1 MARSIGLSLV
11 IVAHALWL
19 SGCASW
25 YFQKAG
31 PPPSPSPKYE
41 LAQWPY
47 KDYWTGIVFNGAK
60 IGFSHLALAPAG
72 AEYELRSDAAFVLH
86 LLGFEKKFRF
96 KSEDRVDD
104 DLRLQRFEYDY
115 HIDGNDLKL
124 TGEVRNNALRVRIVT
139 ARNTTDQEFA
149 LTGPVYSTSV
159 LPLYP
164 LRHGLAVGREYRYT
178 VYDGETQVLAEV
190 TQKVLGY
197 ETSRLFDG
205 PAYKIE
211 TRMHGHKTT
220 TWMGADG
227 LPKLEMALNG
237 VLISAIETEKQARR
251 YLALASLN
259 KQDVLL
265 DFSMVR
271 PDRPIPGA
279 RQLGYLKIEI
289 EGIEQRLAPRTD
301 TGQRCEWKD
310 NVATCEIRRV
320 PPSPAV
326 TGSYDSKPRYRDVP
340 IAVPMDA
347 KLREHYLRPTLTA
360 PTYDPRIRLQAQQI
374 AGDAKE
380 PVEIVN
386 KLVAWIQAN
395 IQRSPVDVFSALD
408 VLETKQAECQ
418 GHAYLYTSFAR
429 VLGIPTRVVNGLV
442 YSEELKGFLY
452 HSWNES
458 LIGGMWLP
466 VDPTF
471 GQVGVD
477 ATHIKLIEGESSAEL
492 MPLVDLVGR
501 IRARVIALRE
511 S

>member
-1 MARSIGLSLV
+1 MVHIPRIPAVLLLAAG
-11 IVAHALWL
+11 L

-25 YFQKAG
+25 YFEKAG
-31 PPPSPSPKYE
+31 APPTPSPKYE

-47 KDYWTGIVFNGAK
+47 KEYWTGIVFNGAK
-60 IGFSHLALAPAG
+60 IGFSHLSLAP
-72 AEYELRSDAAFVLH
+72 SDAQYEVRSEASFVLH
-86 LLGFEKKFRF
+86 FLGLEKKFRF
-96 KSEDRVDD
+96 KSADRVDSNLT
-104 DLRLQRFEYDY
+104 LRRFEYDY

-124 TGEVRNNALRVRIVT
+124 AGEVENDTLRVRIIT
-139 ARNTTDQEFA
+139 AKNTSDQTLPLA
-149 LTGPVYSTSV
+149 GPVYSTSI

-164 LRHGLAVGREYRYT
+164 LLHGLEIGREYRYT

-190 TQKVLGY
+190 TQTVLAY
-197 ETSRLFDG
+197 ETSKLFSG

-220 TWMGADG
+220 TWVAANG
-227 LPKLEMALNG
+227 LPQLEMALNG
-237 VLISAIETEKQARR
+237 VLISALETEKQAKR

-271 PDRPIPGA
+271 PDRPIPNA
-279 RQLGYLKIEI
+279 RKLDYLKIEI
-289 EGIEQRLAPRTD
+289 EGIEQRLAPPTD
-301 TGQRCEWKD
+301 AGQRCEWAN

-320 PPSPAV
+320 LLPPAI
-326 TGSYDSKPRYRDVP
+326 TETYDTAQRQ
-340 IAVPMDA
+340 
-347 KLREHYLRPTLTA
+347 HYLRPTVTA
-360 PTYDPRIRLQAQQI
+360 PTFDPRIRAQAQQI
-374 AGDAKE
+374 AGDTKE
-380 PVEIVN
+380 PVEIIN

-408 VLETKQAECQ
+408 VLETKKAECQ

-429 VLGIPTRVVNGLV
+429 ALGIPTRVVNGLA
-442 YSEELKGFLY
+442 YSEELQGFLY

-458 LIGGMWLP
+458 LIGGSWLS

-492 MPLVDLVGR
+492 MPLVDVVGR
-501 IRARVIALRE
+501 IKARVIA
-511 S
+511 SDGN

>member
-1 MARSIGLSLV
+1 MLRFLRSL
-11 IVAHALWL
+11 ALLLPAVWL

-25 YFQKAG
+25 YFQEAG
-31 PPPSPSPKYE
+31 APPSPAPKYE

-47 KDYWTGIVFNGAK
+47 QEYWTGIVFNGAK
-60 IGFSHLALAPAG
+60 IGFSHLSLTPAD
-72 AEYELRSDAAFVLH
+72 AQYEIRSDASFVLH
-86 LLGFEKKFRF
+86 FLGLEKKFRF
-96 KSEDRVDD
+96 KSTDRVDSN
-104 DLRLQRFEYDY
+104 LALQRFEYDY

-124 TGEVRNNALRVRIVT
+124 AGEVEGNTLRVHIIT
-139 ARNTTDQEFA
+139 AKNTTGQTLP
-149 LTGPVYSTSV
+149 LTEPVYSTSI

-164 LRHGLAVGREYRYT
+164 LLHGLETGREYRYT

-190 TQKVLGY
+190 IQTVLAY
-197 ETSRLFDG
+197 ETSKLFSG

-220 TWMGADG
+220 TWVSADG
-227 LPKLEMALNG
+227 LPQLEMALNG
-237 VLISAIETEKQARR
+237 VLISALETEKQAKR

-279 RQLGYLKIEI
+279 RKLDYLKIEI
-289 EGIEQRLAPRTD
+289 EGIEQRLAPPTD
-301 TGQRCEWKD
+301 GGQRCEWAN

-320 PPSPAV
+320 LPPPTI
-326 TGSYDSKPRYRDVP
+326 TGTYDTAQRQ
-340 IAVPMDA
+340 
-347 KLREHYLRPTLTA
+347 HYLRPTVTS
-360 PTYDPRIRLQAQQI
+360 PIFDPRIRMQAQQI
-374 AGDAKE
+374 AGSAKE
-380 PVEIVN
+380 PIEIIN
-386 KLVAWIQAN
+386 QLVAWIQAN
-395 IQRSPVDVFSALD
+395 IQKSPVDVFSALD
-408 VLETKQAECQ
+408 VLETRKAECQ

-429 VLGIPTRVVNGLV
+429 ALGIPTRVVNGLA

-458 LIGGMWLP
+458 LIGGTWLT

-492 MPLVDLVGR
+492 MPLVDVVGR
-501 IRARVIALRE
+501 IRARILATQPP
-511 S
+511 

>member
-1 MARSIGLSLV
+1 MVRSLRIPAVLLL
-11 IVAHALWL
+11 AAWL

-25 YFQKAG
+25 YFEKAG
-31 PPPSPSPKYE
+31 TPPTPPPKYE

-47 KDYWTGIVFNGAK
+47 KEYWTGIVFNGAK
-60 IGFSHLALAPAG
+60 IGFSHLSLAPVDG
-72 AEYELRSDAAFVLH
+72 QHEVRSEASFVLH
-86 LLGFEKKFRF
+86 FLGLEKKFRF
-96 KSEDRVDD
+96 KSADRVDSN
-104 DLRLQRFEYDY
+104 LALQRFEYDY

-124 TGEVRNNALRVRIVT
+124 TGEVENNALRVRVIT
-139 ARNTTDQEFA
+139 AKNATDQTLPLA
-149 LTGPVYSTSV
+149 GPVYSTSI

-164 LRHGLAVGREYRYT
+164 LLHGLEIGREYRYT
-178 VYDGETQVLAEV
+178 VYDGETQVLAQV
-190 TQKVLGY
+190 TQTVLAY
-197 ETSRLFDG
+197 ETSKLFDG

-220 TWMGADG
+220 TWVGADG
-227 LPKLEMALNG
+227 LPQLEMALNG
-237 VLISAIETEKQARR
+237 VLISALETEKQAKR

-265 DFSMVR
+265 DFSLVR

-279 RQLGYLKIEI
+279 RKLDYLKIEI
-289 EGIEQRLAPRTD
+289 EGIERRLSPPTD
-301 TGQRCEWKD
+301 GGQRCEWKD

-320 PPSPAV
+320 LPPPAI
-326 TGSYDSKPRYRDVP
+326 TGTYDTAQRQ
-340 IAVPMDA
+340 
-347 KLREHYLRPTLTA
+347 HYLRPTVTA
-360 PTYDPRIRLQAQQI
+360 PTFDPRIRMQAQQI

-380 PVEIVN
+380 PVEIIN

-395 IQRSPVDVFSALD
+395 IQKSPVDVFSALD
-408 VLETKQAECQ
+408 VLETKKAECQ

-429 VLGIPTRVVNGLV
+429 ALGIPTRVVNGLV
-442 YSEELKGFLY
+442 YSEELQGFLY

-458 LIGGMWLP
+458 LIGGTWLP

-492 MPLVDLVGR
+492 MPLVDVVGR
-501 IRARVIALRE
+501 IKARVI
-511 S
+511 SPDGP